1 MIDQED
7 RQVLLQMGV
16 VWSVRFVL
24 GVMGVIGA
32 SLTFGLAWRL
42 FEAVKG

>member
-16 VWSVRFVL
+16 VWSVRFGL
-24 GVMGVIGA
+24 AVMGVIGA

>member
-1 MIDQED
+1 MIDTED

-16 VWSVRFVL
+16 IWGVRFAL
-24 GVMGVIGA
+24 GFAGVIGA
-32 SLTFGLAWRL
+32 SLTFGMAWRL